1 MNTTRSRKS
10 EARSQKARR
19 FAGILLIT
27 AIGMMKPTAFAQDEG
42 AGAAAQATAGS
53 GQATAEETT
62 PHLPDANPQNVRP
75 HRENGP
81 AVATTPVNEV
91 RGSLFEAAA
100 ATPVPVNA
108 DGEPIGSAPVSFMAV
123 QAPHAKKFK
132 KNDLVTIV
140 IQEDSAYTSNAQTQS
155 EKQQDFDLAF
165 QNWMQLHTT
174 ANGVPTATSVGT
186 SGTLPEAKFKYDNNR
201 QNQAMNDR
209 TDSFSLRIAATV
221 VDVKPNG
228 TMVLEAG
235 KDITVDREVQ
245 HFHMSGIC
253 RADDITPD
261 NTLLSSQLANLT
273 VSKQTSG
280 EVRDGTKSG
289 WLNTIIDKVNP
300 F

>member
-1 MNTTRSRKS
+1 MKS
-10 EARSQKARR
+10 MFEKMIAAA
-19 FAGILLIT
+19 AGVVVAAMVMAT
-27 AIGMMKPTAFAQDEG
+27 PVFAQDD
-42 AGAAAQATAGS
+42 AAAPQPPAS
-53 GQATAEETT
+53 GAQAEENA
-62 PHLPDANPQNVRP
+62 PHLPDAAQPNVQNVRP
-75 HRENGP
+75 HRESERAVPTVP
-81 AVATTPVNEV
+81 ANEV
-91 RGSLFEAAA
+91 RGSLFQAAA
-100 ATPVPVNA
+100 ATPVPMSPE
-108 DGEPIGSAPVSFMAV
+108 GEPIGSAPVGFMSVAP
-123 QAPHAKKFK
+123 PHAKKFR
-132 KNDLVTIV
+132 KNDLVTIIV
-140 IQEDSAYTSNAQTQS
+140 QEDSAYTSNAQTQS

-174 ANGVPTATSVGT
+174 SNGVPTATAVGT

-201 QNQAMNDR
+201 QNQATNDR
-209 TDSFSLRIAATV
+209 TDSLSLRIAAKV

-228 TMVLEAG
+228 TMELEAG

-245 HFHMSGIC
+245 HFRMSGMC
-253 RADDITPD
+253 RAEDVTPD